1 MALDR
6 WSRLQAAPFGT
17 SSSLRNDGRGGTT
30 GSQLRRL
37 GEDYNQAQRLLRRQ
51 ARRGDANSAL
61 ASIKLREEALA
72 QGIQTGGIRRKEEY
86 DAGILGR
93 VQAMEQG
100 AGDRE
105 RAVEANRR
113 MADEALQDTEAA
125 AGAASVTPLGPPSPD
140 RTTAA
145 LDILEGVK
153 TEDDVM
159 AQQGI
164 NMAKRLGVGD
174 PTSVLRGDPNLRYRK
189 TLDSALGKAKS
200 PAEVAALRQRG
211 IRYGVAPAD
220 FDRRANWWERNRKP

>member
-6 WSRLQAAPFGT
+6 WSRLQSSQFGT
-17 SSSLRNDGRGGTT
+17 SSSLRNDGRGGST

-37 GEDYNQAQRLLRRQ
+37 NEDYNQAQRLLRRQ

-61 ASIKLREEALA
+61 AAIKLREDALA

-100 AGDRE
+100 AADRE
-105 RAVEANRR
+105 SAVAANRT
-113 MADEALQDTEAA
+113 MAEEALAGDTPTLAPEAA
-125 AGAASVTPLGPPSPD
+125 GPPAPD
-140 RTTAA
+140 RNTAA

-153 TEDDVM
+153 MEDDTM
-159 AQQGI
+159 AQRGLD
-164 NMAKRLGVGD
+164 AASRLGVSN

-189 TLDSALGKAKS
+189 TLDSALSAAKS
-200 PAEVAALRQRG
+200 PAEIEALRKRG
-211 IRYGVAPAD
+211 IRYGVTAAD
-220 FDRRANWWERNRKP
+220 FDRRANWWERNRKL